1 MIQFGRALQV
11 LCDGGVEFAVVGG
24 LAGSIHGSARITLD
38 LDICYARNGANLSR
52 LAAALAPFHPRPR
65 GFPEQLPFVWD
76 QVTLHNSTLF
86 TLQTDIGDIDLLG
99 EVAGLGTFEDVKNGT
114 VEVEAYERRFLT
126 IDLRSLIKAKRAAGR
141 PRDLQSLPELEA
153 LLEAGEL

>member
-1 MIQFGRALQV
+1 
-11 LCDGGVEFAVVGG
+11 VEFAVVGG

-38 LDICYARNGANLSR
+38 LDVCYARNGANLRR

-65 GFPEQLPFVWD
+65 GFPRQLPFVWD
-76 QVTLHNSTLF
+76 EVTLHNSTLF

-99 EVAGLGTFEDVKNGT
+99 EVAGLGTFEDVKTGT

-126 IDLRSLIKAKRAAGR
+126 IDLKSLIKAKCAAGR

-153 LLEAGEL
+153 LLEAEEP

>member
-1 MIQFGRALQV
+1 VIQFGRALQV

-153 LLEAGEL
+153 LLEAEEP

>member
-1 MIQFGRALQV
+1 VIQFGLALQV

-38 LDICYARNGANLSR
+38 LGICYARNGANLSR

-99 EVAGLGTFEDVKNGT
+99 EVAGLGTFEDLKTGT

-153 LLEAGEL
+153 LLEAEEP

>member
-1 MIQFGRALQV
+1 VIQFGLALQV

-65 GFPEQLPFVWD
+65 GFPEQFPFVWD

-153 LLEAGEL
+153 LLEAEEP

>member
-1 MIQFGRALQV
+1 VIQFGRALQV

>member
-1 MIQFGRALQV
+1 VIQFGLALQV

-153 LLEAGEL
+153 LLEAEEP